1 MQIKISQRIISIL
14 KIILLVLILL
24 SGFGWLNSM
33 VSYKYEVQDTLY
45 AGKPLD
51 EHQKQIIYYISS
63 SKIELIICVVLFV
76 FILFINIANP
86 TFNGRVFYV
95 KKGNQPL

>member
-1 MQIKISQRIISIL
+1 
-14 KIILLVLILL
+14 
-24 SGFGWLNSM
+24 M